1 MIPFRR
7 ISSTLTA
14 LLLLLCFACACRQ
27 APRKLAFQVIDAEGN
42 PLPNVQVHYGISNP
56 ETFEF
61 IGFTDENGS
70 VVWNDPLTSKQN
82 IYIEKRGF
90 RRTVNAAALPIPNPA
105 FRFRHHHHT
114 TGGVGSRGKQFEN
127 HSSFQHPINNGVK
140 RKQQAI
146 ARRRVYVCTAAD
158 CRKRDIVNHFV
169 KFPR

>member
-1 MIPFRR
+1 M
-7 ISSTLTA
+7 
-14 LLLLLCFACACRQ
+14 
-27 APRKLAFQVIDAEGN
+27 IDAEGN

-61 IGFTDENGS
+61 IGFTDENSS
-70 VVWNDPLTSKQN
+70 VVWNDPLTGKQN
-82 IYIEKRGF
+82 IYIW
-90 RRTVNAAALPIPNPA
+90 RREASGELSMPQHFPFQIRRSD
-105 FRFRHHHHT
+105 FGT
-114 TGGVGSRGKQFEN
+114 TITLQAGWEAGGKQPGN

-140 RKQQAI
+140 RKQNAI